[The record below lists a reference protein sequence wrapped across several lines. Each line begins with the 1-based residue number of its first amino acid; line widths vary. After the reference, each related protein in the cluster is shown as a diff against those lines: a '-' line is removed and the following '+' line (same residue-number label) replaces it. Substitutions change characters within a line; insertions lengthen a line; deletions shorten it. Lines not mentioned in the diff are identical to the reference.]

1 MVRVLRVALVVVFGL
16 AGPGC
21 ALWPKKSDDIPEAT
35 LPAWLGRVIMVDAV
49 HRFALIDTGGTSLPA
64 PGTDVLT
71 FRERRRT
78 AVLRVTTEARPPYLA
93 LEITEGMP
101 AIGDQAAVDE
111 GRPVEEEVVEE

>member
-1 MVRVLRVALVVVFGL
+1 MVRFLRVAVLVLLGWT
-16 AGPGC
+16 GTGC
-21 ALWPKKSDDIPEAT
+21 ALWSKKGDDIPEAT
-35 LPAWLGRVIMVDAV
+35 LPAWLGRVIMVDTV
-49 HRFALIDTGGTSLPA
+49 HRFALIDTGGTALPA

-78 AVLRVTTEARPPYLA
+78 AVLRVTPESRPPYLA
-93 LEITEGMP
+93 LEIVEGLP